1 MIATTLIQ
9 WFSEAGRALPWR
21 QTRDP
26 YRILVSEVMLQQTQ
40 VERVVP
46 KYHAFLAQFPDI
58 DTLAGAP
65 TSAIIT
71 AWQGLGYNRRALYL
85 QKTAQTVRDQYA
97 GLFPRDVAVLRT
109 LPGLGPYTAG
119 AIACFAY
126 EQDVAFMDVNI
137 RRVAVRLWSDPQAII
152 PADQALVTTL
162 ATHIPAGQGWAF
174 NQAIMELGATICT
187 AKTPQC
193 PRCPVRAACA
203 DYAGRR
209 AADEQLQPIPVR
221 VLKKVAEKP
230 ARPFIG
236 SNRYFRGRIIDLLRV
251 VPGNEGMPQSA
262 LHAAVVALGEPID
275 PAAFD
280 SIVTKLASDGL
291 VVRDGEAVRLPG

>member
-1 MIATTLIQ
+1 MLADTLRN
-9 WFSEAGRALPWR
+9 WFIYAGRDLPWR
-21 QTRDP
+21 HTRDP

-46 KYHAFLAQFPDI
+46 KYHAFLAQFPD
-58 DTLAGAP
+58 LAALAAAP

-85 QKTAQTVRDQYA
+85 QKTAQTVLAAY
-97 GLFPRDVAVLRT
+97 GGVFPADVALLRT

-137 RRVAVRLWSDPQAII
+137 RRVAVRLWSDPLAAIPTDAVLLDTI
-152 PADQALVTTL
+152 HQ
-162 ATHIPAGQGWAF
+162 HIPTGQGWAF

-193 PRCPVRAACA
+193 PRCPVRVACA

-209 AADEQLQPIPVR
+209 TADEHLLPLPVR
-221 VLKKVAEKP
+221 SLKKVAEKP
-230 ARPFIG
+230 APRFVG
-236 SNRYFRGRIIDLLRV
+236 SNRYFRGRIIDALRA
-251 VPGNEGMPQSA
+251 VPANAGLSQSA
-262 LHAAVVALGEPID
+262 LYEAVIAYGEPITD
-275 PAAFD
+275 ATFVT
-280 SIVTKLASDGL
+280 IVTKLAVDGL
-291 VVRDGEAVRLPG
+291 VVLTADGIRLPN

>member
-1 MIATTLIQ
+1 MLADTLRN
-9 WFSEAGRALPWR
+9 WFIYAGRDLPWR
-21 QTRDP
+21 HTRDP

-46 KYHAFLAQFPDI
+46 KYHAFLAQFPD
-58 DTLAGAP
+58 LAALAAAP
-65 TSAIIT
+65 TSAVIT

-85 QKTAQTVRDQYA
+85 QKTAQTVLAAY
-97 GLFPRDVAVLRT
+97 GGVFPADVSLLRT

-137 RRVAVRLWSDPQAII
+137 HRVAVRLWSDPLAAI
-152 PADQALVTTL
+152 PADAVLLESIHQ
-162 ATHIPAGQGWAF
+162 HIPTGQGWAF

-193 PRCPVRAACA
+193 PRCPLRAACA

-209 AADEQLQPIPVR
+209 TADEHLLPLPVR
-221 VLKKVAEKP
+221 SLKKVAEKP

-236 SNRYFRGRIIDLLRV
+236 SNRYFRGRIIDFLRV
-251 VPGNEGMPQSA
+251 VPDNGGMPQSA
-262 LHAAVVALGEPID
+262 LHAAVVALGEPIEA
-275 PAAFD
+275 AAFD